1 MASRLTCWSQRTTT
15 VHDGLIL
22 SMHEG
27 KGKESGERVI
37 QQDNDDKKE
46 MIHLVERLNV
56 TELLDISYGNLSRG
70 ERTTVELVAVLVSH
84 MSQGGIVVVDEF
96 TSFLDRSTAS
106 SLCFA
111 LSSWLR
117 DWNERRKKKGRE
129 NPLRLVLIGC
139 HLDVVKSLRPCWTY
153 DTTQHMLVCF
163 DPTTHGS
170 DVDCGGKKTGVL
182 LVPAAAPLSMPIPIP
197 SIDLR
202 IVPCV
207 PSLWRSFRAHHYKT
221 KKLSQVATTYVALAT
236 LTTHDTASGRG
247 VAEKEVPVAMV
258 STIRHNGKANAVSG
272 VTPSR
277 AHRTVVLPEW
287 QGLGIGS
294 HVSDGAGEIRYAGMG
309 SEYHGQTVHPAF
321 GSYRDRSP
329 LWVASQYNHTLQEYK
344 IETWKQRKK
353 FIRVRLDVPKFIYSH
368 RYVGDVY
375 QVREKAVLMEEEAE
389 VGEEEEAG
397 EEREKNGA
405 VEEEQQG
412 KMTSSKRNDQGGRRA
427 KSLVSGGNVEVGD
440 NIVAESKYR
449 PSSIEMRRMYK
460 IQRMTV
466 VPLRQAE

>member
-27 KGKESGERVI
+27 RGKESGERII
-37 QQDNDDKKE
+37 QQDKDDKKE

-106 SLCFA
+106 LLCFA

-163 DPTTHGS
+163 DPTT
-170 DVDCGGKKTGVL
+170 TGVL

-207 PSLWRSFRAHHYKT
+207 PSLWRRFRAHHYKT

-247 VAEKEVPVAMV
+247 VAGREVPVAMV
-258 STIRHNGKANAVSG
+258 STIRHNGKANVVSG

-294 HVSDGAGEIRYAGMG
+294 HVSDGAGEIRYVGMG
-309 SEYHGQTVHPAF
+309 SEYYGQTVHPAF

-368 RYVGDVY
+368 RYVGDVC
-375 QVREKAVLMEEEAE
+375 QVREKVVLMEEEEA
-389 VGEEEEAG
+389 EEEEKAAG
-397 EEREKNGA
+397 GEKDGA

-412 KMTSSKRNDQGGRRA
+412 KMASSTRNDQGGRRA
-427 KSLVSGGNVEVGD
+427 KSLVSGGKLEVG
-440 NIVAESKYR
+440 VTAESKYR

-460 IQRMTV
+460 KQRMTV